1 MKKIIK
7 LQDYLAHLDND
18 IKDAINLDLAQNDCN
33 VEDMVIKRAS
43 SSDAMMEDDEEE
55 YMSSGMASTMDLDFS
70 NDFLP
75 PEAWDLSV
83 FKKNPLIFYNHKQS
97 DLPIGMAN
105 KIQTNDR
112 GLKVQIKY
120 AVNENPAASIIY
132 KLVKGKYIRQHS
144 VGFVATKSIT
154 KGQKGFDEVN
164 KSMRET
170 YPTYNGRASRI
181 IQKALLLEVSV
192 VNIADNQMATIDSV
206 KGLNEEEILI
216 CKRIGL
222 DKIEPNEVNDKPL
235 VIKRIVKP
243 IIKMNLIKSIDDLKN
258 EVAIKKAMELAKT
271 GKIIRVN
278 DL

>member
-18 IKDAINLDLAQNDCN
+18 IKDAINLDLAQNDCK

-43 SSDAMMEDDEEE
+43 TPDAMLEDDEEE
-55 YMSSGMASTMDLDFS
+55 YCSSGYFSTKELDFS

-75 PEAWDLSV
+75 PEAWDLSI
-83 FKKNPLIFYNHKQS
+83 FKKNPLVFYQHRQS
-97 DLPIGMAN
+97 DLPIGKVIKISTDDKGLKG
-105 KIQTNDR
+105 KIQ
-112 GLKVQIKY
+112 Y
-120 AVNENPAASIIY
+120 AVQENPSAAIIF
-132 KLVKGKYIRQHS
+132 KLVKGKYLRQHS
-144 VGFVATKSIT
+144 VGFIATKSIT

-164 KSMRET
+164 KSMREAH
-170 YPTYNGRASRI
+170 PTYNGRASRI
-181 IQKALLLEVSV
+181 ILKALLLECSI
-192 VNIADNQMATIDSV
+192 VNIGDNQMATIDSV

-222 DKIEPNEVNDKPL
+222 DKIEPNESNEKPL

-243 IIKMNLIKSIDDLKN
+243 IIKMALIKSIDELKQ
-258 EVAIKKAMELAKT
+258 EAAIKKALELAKT